1 MARSNTARTISRGIR
16 DAVVAVLRAP
26 ILFYRRVISPM
37 LGPRCRFYP
46 TCSAYAL
53 QALSRHGPVKGL
65 GLAVWRIMRCHP
77 LNPGGH
83 DPVPPRRCSHH
94 DDDPRG

>member
-1 MARSNTARTISRGIR
+1 MI
-16 DAVVAVLRAP
+16 AVLRAP
-26 ILFYRRVISPM
+26 ILFYRRVISPL

-65 GLAVWRIMRCHP
+65 GLAIWRIMRCHP
-77 LNPGGH
+77 LNSGGH
-83 DPVPPRRCSHH
+83 DPVPPRRCGHHH
-94 DDDPRG
+94 DDDSCG